1 MKIFKK
7 KKNWLKNKKKK
18 KKWKKESKEKEN
30 KGNKLYVKIMNL
42 SK

>member
-1 MKIFKK
+1 MKILKK

-30 KGNKLYVKIMNL
+30 KDNKLYVKIMNL

>member
-1 MKIFKK
+1 MKILKK
-7 KKNWLKNKKKK
+7 KKNWLKYKKKK
-18 KKWKKESKEKEN
+18 KKWKKGSKEKEN

>member
-1 MKIFKK
+1 MKILKK

-42 SK
+42 RK

>member
-1 MKIFKK
+1 MKILKK

>member
-1 MKIFKK
+1 MKILKK

-30 KGNKLYVKIMNL
+30 KGNKLYVKIRNL